1 MRLYWEVARRGFQ
14 RYSTYRAATVAGVI
28 TNSVFGLIRAYI
40 LIAVFRQRTT
50 IGSFDVTDAL
60 TFTFVTQGLLMPVG
74 AFGRMDISERIRTGD
89 VVVDLYRP
97 VDFQAYWL
105 AHDLGRGAYL
115 LLARG
120 IPPVLFGALVFDL
133 RLPHTPTTWLAFV
146 ASLAVAMVVSF
157 GLSFMVNLAAF
168 WLIDDRGI
176 NQLAT
181 AIQLFLSGIT
191 LPIVLFPHW
200 LEVIARYSPFASMI
214 QLPVEVLLGKHAGTS
229 LYPVLALQLLWA
241 VALLGT
247 GRLVLSAATRKVV
260 IQGG

>member
-1 MRLYWEVARRGFQ
+1 VRLYWEVGKRGFR

-50 IGSFDVTDAL
+50 IGSFDVTDAI

-74 AFGRMDISERIRTGD
+74 AFGRMEIAERIRTGD
-89 VVVDLYRP
+89 VVADLYRP

-105 AHDLGRGAYL
+105 AHDLGRAAFE

-120 IPPVLFGALVFDL
+120 IPPVLFGAIVFHL
-133 RLPHTPTTWLAFV
+133 RLPHTLTTWLAFM
-146 ASLAVAMVVSF
+146 ASLAVAVIVSF
-157 GLSFMVNLAAF
+157 GLTFMVNLTAF
-168 WLIDDRGI
+168 WLIDDRGA
-176 NQLAT
+176 NQLST
-181 AIQLFLSGIT
+181 AIQLFLSGIL

-200 LEVIARYSPFASMI
+200 LEVIARNSPFAATV
-214 QLPVEVLLGKHAGTS
+214 QLPVEVLLAKHPGAS
-229 LYPVLALQLLWA
+229 LLPVLTLQLLWA
-241 VALLGT
+241 VGLLGL
-247 GRLVLSAATRKVV
+247 GRVVLAAATRKVV